1 MKSYRFARRAFL
13 GSLGAGAVGLKTLL
27 RNLEVAAATGTSP
40 PRLLIGNYPVGTV
53 RPDFEPQGTGTTY
66 KTSRLLQPFETAG
79 LRDDMLVLYGL
90 STESIRGPGGIGHQ
104 KGMVMMATGT
114 ATKYTRSGEFIAQD
128 VCADGPSFD
137 QIFLKNVPA
146 LQTPKGFINVICDNR
161 VDYNPETSVQC
172 MSYDYA
178 VRPVD
183 AIEGG
188 GAQENIP
195 LLPLAFL
202 NPLQSGTTEVFT
214 TAGASR

>member
-90 STESIRGPGGIGHQ
+90 STESIRGPGGVGHQ

-114 ATKYTRSGEFIAQD
+114 A
-128 VCADGPSFD
+128 
-137 QIFLKNVPA
+137 
-146 LQTPKGFINVICDNR
+146 
-161 VDYNPETSVQC
+161 
-172 MSYDYA
+172 
-178 VRPVD
+178 
-183 AIEGG
+183 
-188 GAQENIP
+188 
-195 LLPLAFL
+195 
-202 NPLQSGTTEVFT
+202 
-214 TAGASR
+214 